1 LRLNERAKGIDVV
14 LERRAPLAAAT
25 LKKNI
30 MNPPKTT
37 ARPSVDLDA
46 TDELPVLDPA
56 AYEAEVLSRESAGLS
71 DDGATATQPAL
82 PVAGPP
88 TADRGAPTAAPPAVD
103 ADVMLAV
110 EHWIAEKTEELRA
123 HQEALSLAQH
133 ERSAALARAGALSR
147 ELAETSANFEAL
159 NGRERALADALA
171 GEQAAAQHRAAE
183 LDAARQEAARLAQQL
198 ADARAAETQQNAAL
212 AASAALLEQH
222 SAELRALQRTHE
234 TLLGEQHRTT
244 RELSELAIQLRDSET
259 RERDAR
265 RIIETQN
272 LTHTELTQRAQH
284 ETSARERLATEVKAL
299 QCQLASCVESLHT
312 RQSYRTI
319 YESTLQELDIELATA
334 RQQTAAQEAR
344 ANQLA
349 AELQSRDRGL
359 ENAVR
364 ERDEAR
370 HLHDSEITRRATER
384 GEGERKL
391 SALESRLAELTAEH
405 ANASAQ
411 RLAIEAA
418 LAAAQQRAEAEAV
431 ASGAAA
437 ERLRELESA
446 IASRQAELTDARLE
460 TERNRT
466 LLADL
471 TAALLK
477 SQTMFSDQSRLL
489 EEREAAANTMA
500 ASHAEQTAQV
510 TMLRGQVDELT
521 ARLATPDA
529 ERRALEEKV
538 AALTRELAESE
549 SRGTRLES
557 MISELRSTVGQL
569 DTLVAERDAE
579 LQRATQMASMNAYAL
594 GRVQTSIDELGR
606 TLTASEAAS
615 AQAQVSIL
623 TRVDNGQNHSVVL
636 RGRTTIGRDRDN
648 DLPLAM
654 RSVSR
659 HHAVLIPGFRTA
671 FVQDLSSTNGVLV
684 NQRRVRC
691 ARLEHGDMI
700 SLGEAQF
707 RYTVTPAPAGPTPT
721 GSTGSTS
728 TRLRVG

>member
-1 LRLNERAKGIDVV
+1 
-14 LERRAPLAAAT
+14 
-25 LKKNI
+25 

-56 AYEAEVLSRESAGLS
+56 AYEAAIRSRESAGAS
-71 DDGATATQPAL
+71 DDGPTATQPAL
-82 PVAGPP
+82 PAAASAIPDQRSVPN
-88 TADRGAPTAAPPAVD
+88 AAPPAPD
-103 ADVMLAV
+103 ADVVLAV

-123 HQEALSLAQH
+123 HHDALNLAQH
-133 ERSAALARAGALSR
+133 ERTAAVARAGALSR
-147 ELAETSANFEAL
+147 ELAETSASVEAL
-159 NGRERALADALA
+159 NGREQALAEALA
-171 GEQAAAQHRAAE
+171 GEQEAARHRTAE
-183 LDAARQEAARLAQQL
+183 LDAARREAVRLAQQMV
-198 ADARAAETQQNAAL
+198 DARASEIQQKAAL
-212 AASAALLEQH
+212 AASGALLEQR
-222 SAELRALQRTHE
+222 SADLQALQRTHE
-234 TLLGEQHRTT
+234 TLVAEQQRAT
-244 RELSELAIQLRDSET
+244 RELAELGSRLRESEA
-259 RERDAR
+259 RELDAQR
-265 RIIETQN
+265 SIETQN
-272 LTHTELTQRAQH
+272 LAHTELTQRAQQ
-284 ETSARERLATEVKAL
+284 EANARERLATEVSSL
-299 QCQLASCVESLHT
+299 QSQLATCIESLHN
-312 RQSYRTI
+312 RESYRAI
-319 YESTLQELDIELATA
+319 YESTLQELDIELVAA
-334 RQQTAAQEAR
+334 KQQAAAHEAL
-344 ANQLA
+344 ANQLD
-349 AELQSRDRGL
+349 AELQSRDLGL
-359 ENAVR
+359 QDAVR

-370 HLHDSEITRRATER
+370 LLHDTEITQRATER

-391 SALESRLAELTAEH
+391 EELEARVVQLTAEH
-405 ANASAQ
+405 ADASARCVAFEATLATAQ
-411 RLAIEAA
+411 R
-418 LAAAQQRAEAEAV
+418 RAEAEAE

-446 IASRQAELTDARLE
+446 NAARQGELTQARLE
-460 TERNRT
+460 IERNRA

-477 SQTMFSDQSRLL
+477 SQTMFSDQGRQL
-489 EEREAAANTMA
+489 EERDAAASAMA
-500 ASHAEQTAQV
+500 TSHAEQTAQI
-510 TMLRGQVDELT
+510 TILRGQVEELT
-521 ARLATPDA
+521 ARLAAPDA
-529 ERRALEEKV
+529 ERRALEEKI
-538 AALTRELAESE
+538 ASLAKELGESE
-549 SRGTRLES
+549 SRGARLEV
-557 MISELRSTVGQL
+557 MITELRGTVGQL

-606 TLTASEAAS
+606 TLTASEGAS

-659 HHAVLIPGFRTA
+659 HHAVLIPGVRTA

-707 RYTVTPAPAGPTPT
+707 RYTVNPAPAAGPAPT

-728 TRLRVG
+728 TRLRAG

>member
-1 LRLNERAKGIDVV
+1 
-14 LERRAPLAAAT
+14 
-25 LKKNI
+25 

-56 AYEAEVLSRESAGLS
+56 AYEAELLSRESVGTP

-82 PVAGPP
+82 PAAVSP
-88 TADRGAPTAAPPAVD
+88 TPDRGVPSAAPSAAD
-103 ADVMLAV
+103 ADVMLAI

-123 HQEALSLAQH
+123 HHDALSLAQH
-133 ERSAALARAGALSR
+133 ERTAAVARAGALSR

-159 NGRERALADALA
+159 NGRERALAEALA
-171 GEQAAAQHRAAE
+171 REQDAAKHSAAE
-183 LDAARQEAARLAQQL
+183 LDAARLEAVRLAQQL
-198 ADARAAETQQNAAL
+198 VDARAAEIQHDAAL
-212 AASAALLEQH
+212 AASGAQLEQR
-222 SAELRALQRTHE
+222 SGELQALQQTHE
-234 TLLGEQHRTT
+234 TLAAEQQRTT
-244 RELSELAIQLRDSET
+244 RELDELATRLRDSEA
-259 RERDAR
+259 RERDAQR
-265 RIIETQN
+265 TIDAQN

-284 ETSARERLATEVKAL
+284 ETSARERLATEVSSL
-299 QCQLASCVESLHT
+299 QCQLANCVESLHT
-312 RQSYRTI
+312 RESYRAI
-319 YESTLQELDIELATA
+319 YESTLQELDIELAA
-334 RQQTAAQEAR
+334 AKQQTAVQEAR
-344 ANQLA
+344 ANQLD

-359 ENAVR
+359 KDAVR

-370 HLHDSEITRRATER
+370 HLHDSEITLRATER
-384 GEGERKL
+384 GEGERRL
-391 SALESRLAELTAEH
+391 GALESQLAELTAKH
-405 ANASAQ
+405 ADASAQ
-411 RLAIEAA
+411 RLAIEAT
-418 LAAAQQRAEAEAV
+418 LAAAQQRAEAEAL

-437 ERLRELESA
+437 ERLRELESL
-446 IASRQAELTDARLE
+446 IASHQPELTNARLE
-460 TERNRT
+460 IERNRT

-477 SQTMFSDQSRLL
+477 SQTMFSDQNRLL
-489 EEREAAANTMA
+489 EEREAAAGTMA
-500 ASHAEQTAQV
+500 ASHAEQATQI
-510 TMLRGQVDELT
+510 TLLRGQVEDLT
-521 ARLATPDA
+521 ARLAAPDA

-538 AALTRELAESE
+538 AALTKELAEGE
-549 SRGTRLES
+549 SRGTRLEA

-606 TLTASEAAS
+606 TLTAPEGAS
-615 AQAQVSIL
+615 AQALVSIL

-648 DLPLAM
+648 DLSLAM

-707 RYTVTPAPAGPTPT
+707 RYTVTPAPASTA
-721 GSTGSTS
+721 STGSTS
-728 TRLRVG
+728 STGTRATLKHVP

>member
-1 LRLNERAKGIDVV
+1 MS
-14 LERRAPLAAAT
+14 AAACRWPRHT
-25 LKKNI
+25 EEEY

-37 ARPSVDLDA
+37 VRPSVDLDA

-82 PVAGPP
+82 PITGSP
-88 TADRGAPTAAPPAVD
+88 TPDRGAPNGATPPAD
-103 ADVMLAV
+103 ADVVSAV
-110 EHWIAEKTEELRA
+110 ENWIAEKTEELRA
-123 HQEALSLAQH
+123 HHDALNLAQH
-133 ERSAALARAGALSR
+133 ERSAAMARAGALSR

-159 NGRERALADALA
+159 NGRERALAEALA
-171 GEQAAAQHRAAE
+171 SEQQAARLRAAE
-183 LDAARQEAARLAQQL
+183 LDAARHEAVRLAQQL
-198 ADARAAETQQNAAL
+198 VDARAAEIQQNAAL
-212 AASAALLEQH
+212 AASGALLEQR
-222 SAELRALQRTHE
+222 SAELQTLQRTHE
-234 TLLGEQHRTT
+234 TLLGEQHRTA
-244 RELSELAIQLRDSET
+244 RELAELETRLRDSES
-259 RERDAR
+259 REREAQR
-265 RIIETQN
+265 TIESQN
-272 LTHTELTQRAQH
+272 LAHAELTKRAQLAAG
-284 ETSARERLATEVKAL
+284 ARDRLATEVTVL
-299 QCQLASCVESLHT
+299 QGQLANCVESLHN
-312 RQSYRTI
+312 RESYRAI
-319 YESTLQELDIELATA
+319 YESTLQELDVELAA
-334 RQQTAAQEAR
+334 AKQQTAVQETR
-344 ANQLA
+344 ANQLS

-359 ENAVR
+359 EDAVR

-370 HLHDSEITRRATER
+370 HLHDSEITQRATER

-391 SALESRLAELTAEH
+391 SALESRLAELTAAH
-405 ANASAQ
+405 ADASAQ
-411 RLAIEAA
+411 RAAIEAT

-431 ASGAAA
+431 ANGAAA

-446 IASRQAELTDARLE
+446 IASRQAELTHARLE
-460 TERNRT
+460 IERNRT

-477 SQTMFSDQSRLL
+477 SQTMVSDQGRLL
-489 EEREAAANTMA
+489 EEREAAVTTMA

-510 TMLRGQVDELT
+510 TMLRGEIEKLT
-521 ARLATPDA
+521 ARLAAPDA

-538 AALTRELAESE
+538 AALGRDLAESE
-549 SRGTRLES
+549 SRGIRLES

-606 TLTASEAAS
+606 TLTASESAS

-623 TRVDNGQNHSVVL
+623 TRIDNGQNHSVVL

-707 RYTVTPAPAGPTPT
+707 RYTVTPAPAGPA
-721 GSTGSTS
+721 STGSTS
-728 TRLRVG
+728 SSGMRAGLKHVP